1 MNRSAAH
8 LLAVLALGASSFAST
23 ATARAD
29 DVDARV
35 EALVATMSLDQK
47 LAQLTVHVNSEA
59 FEIDLVRRGVA
70 ANVMNFGY
78 KDREE
83 EALHAAWRESGNR
96 IGMIDGLD
104 MEYGYRTLFPV
115 PIAQAATFDLTLNR
129 EAARLT
135 SAEASVSGV
144 NWTFGPM
151 VDVSRDQ
158 RWGRGVEGAGEDV
171 LLASCLAGAR
181 VRGARQGG
189 QLVSIKHYVGHGFP
203 EGGREYGPVE
213 MGEPFLRD
221 VVLPPFRTA
230 IAAGAEMVMAGFNAV
245 NGVPVVA
252 SRRLLKDVLRGD
264 LGFTGVVVSD
274 WEAISQLMRHRLSD
288 DPVEITAMA
297 LNAGVDFDMSSLFY
311 QDHMPAALARG
322 TVKLADVDAAVRRV
336 LKMKFAAG
344 LDSGS
349 RFDPV
354 RRDRAMAAL
363 MPEARKLAVEVARRG
378 DVLLE
383 NRGDLL
389 PLAGHKRIAVVGG
402 LAGEPE
408 AAVSFGP
415 ARAQLDEVVTLRRAI
430 EERAAKDGIA
440 TEWIEACPQSCD
452 GAKPSDPRIAQAAAR
467 AAAADVVVVAIGEHR
482 EYIGEAMSRADL
494 RPSPGQTALVK
505 ALAATGKP
513 VVVLI
518 LGGRAQIV
526 EEFREAVGAIL
537 MVWHPGSTG
546 SIAAAE
552 ILFGDVTPSGRLPFT
567 WPLATGQSPLSYDM
581 PPTARPADA
590 VDHWTNRYIDLPP
603 TPRYPFGYGLT
614 TSKVVY
620 GAPTLDR
627 REAKI
632 GDTVTVRVPITNAGS
647 RPVREV
653 AQAYV
658 RDLFASRARPGR
670 RLAAFRA
677 VELAPGE
684 TKVVEMAIR
693 PIDLGFHVETG
704 HWVVEAGDFRVFVG
718 ADATASASVDFR
730 LTDSLDVPARDEPVL
745 CLDRVTAE

>member
-1 MNRSAAH
+1 MIRPAAP
-8 LLAVLALGASSFAST
+8 LLVVLALAAGPLGVAAS
-23 ATARAD
+23 ARAD
-29 DVDARV
+29 DLDDRV
-35 EALVATMSLDQK
+35 EKHLATMSLDEK

-59 FEIDLVRRGVA
+59 FDLGLVRRRVA

-78 KDREE
+78 KDDEE

-135 SAEASVSGV
+135 SSEASVSGV

-171 LLASCLAGAR
+171 LLASCMAGAR
-181 VRGARQGG
+181 VRGSRQGG

-213 MGEPFLRD
+213 IGEPFLRD

-245 NGVPVVA
+245 NGVPIAA
-252 SRRLLKDVLRGD
+252 SRHLLTDVLRGD

-288 DPVEITAMA
+288 DPVEITALA
-297 LNAGVDFDMSSLFY
+297 FNAGVDFDMSSLFY
-311 QDHMPAALARG
+311 QNHIPTALARG
-322 TVKLADVDAAVRRV
+322 TVRLADVDTAVRRV
-336 LKMKFAAG
+336 LRMKFAAG

-349 RFDPV
+349 RFDPA
-354 RRDRAMAAL
+354 RRDRAMAEL
-363 MPEARKLAVEVARRG
+363 MPQARRLAVEVARRG

-389 PLAGHKRIAVVGG
+389 PFAGVKRIAIVGG

-430 EERAAKDGIA
+430 EERAAKDGVA
-440 TEWIEACPQSCD
+440 AEWIEACPHSCQEAAPGD
-452 GAKPSDPRIAQAAAR
+452 ARIAAAA
-467 AAAADVVVVAIGEHR
+467 AAAAKADVVVVAIGEHR
-482 EYIGEAMSRADL
+482 ELTGEAMSRADL
-494 RPSPGQTALVK
+494 RPSPGQTALVE
-505 ALAATGKP
+505 ALAATGRP

-518 LGGRAQIV
+518 LGGRAQVV

-567 WPLATGQSPLSYDM
+567 WPIATGQEPLSYDM

-590 VDHWTNRYIDLPP
+590 IDHWTNRYIDLPP
-603 TPRYPFGYGLT
+603 TPRYPFGHGLT

-627 REAKI
+627 REAKL
-632 GDTVTVRVPITNAGS
+632 GDTVTVRVAITNAGA

-658 RDLFASRARPGR
+658 RDLVASRARPER

-677 VELAPGE
+677 VELRPGE
-684 TKVVEMAIR
+684 TRTVEMAIR
-693 PIDLGFHVETG
+693 PIDLGFHLENG
-704 HWVVEAGDFRVFVG
+704 HWVVEKGDFRVFVG
-718 ADATASASVDFR
+718 ADATASAAVDFR
-730 LTDSLDVPARDEPVL
+730 LTESLDVPSRDEPVL
-745 CLDRVTAE
+745 CLDRVMAE

>member
-1 MNRSAAH
+1 VLFRS
-8 LLAVLALGASSFAST
+8 
-23 ATARAD
+23 
-29 DVDARV
+29 
-35 EALVATMSLDQK
+35 
-47 LAQLTVHVNSEA
+47 
-59 FEIDLVRRGVA
+59 
-70 ANVMNFGY
+70 
-78 KDREE
+78 
-83 EALHAAWRESGNR
+83 
-96 IGMIDGLD
+96 
-104 MEYGYRTLFPV
+104 
-115 PIAQAATFDLTLNR
+115 
-129 EAARLT
+129 
-135 SAEASVSGV
+135 
-144 NWTFGPM
+144 
-151 VDVSRDQ
+151 
-158 RWGRGVEGAGEDV
+158 
-171 LLASCLAGAR
+171 SC
-181 VRGARQGG
+181 
-189 QLVSIKHYVGHGFP
+189 
-203 EGGREYGPVE
+203 
-213 MGEPFLRD
+213 
-221 VVLPPFRTA
+221 
-230 IAAGAEMVMAGFNAV
+230 
-245 NGVPVVA
+245 
-252 SRRLLKDVLRGD
+252 
-264 LGFTGVVVSD
+264 
-274 WEAISQLMRHRLSD
+274 
-288 DPVEITAMA
+288 
-297 LNAGVDFDMSSLFY
+297 
-311 QDHMPAALARG
+311 
-322 TVKLADVDAAVRRV
+322 
-336 LKMKFAAG
+336 
-344 LDSGS
+344 
-349 RFDPV
+349 
-354 RRDRAMAAL
+354 DRAA
-363 MPEARKLAVEVARRG
+363 P
-378 DVLLE
+378 D
-383 NRGDLL
+383 
-389 PLAGHKRIAVVGG
+389 
-402 LAGEPE
+402 
-408 AAVSFGP
+408 
-415 ARAQLDEVVTLRRAI
+415 
-430 EERAAKDGIA
+430 
-440 TEWIEACPQSCD
+440 
-452 GAKPSDPRIAQAAAR
+452 DPRIAQAAAR

-627 REAKI
+627 REVKI

-677 VELAPGE
+677 LELAPGE

-693 PIDLGFHVETG
+693 PIDLGFHIETG

-745 CLDRVTAE
+745 CLDRVMAE